1 MRTPFFCPGF
11 IEKLFVI
18 KHLLLGGAVIGITAC
33 SHFQETE
40 TVESPQ
46 PEAPLKSGVIHA
58 HFDESVKPQDDFY
71 RWVNGTW
78 LEETEIPADRSNYGA
93 FSVLADRA
101 EQQLRT
107 IIETA
112 AETDAKVG
120 SDSQKIGDFY
130 ASFMDIETV
139 NALGAKPLAEEFAR
153 IDAVTS
159 TDEFPELMAHH
170 QLAGIGGIYGAYV
183 YQDAKQSDT
192 YTVYFVQSGTGL
204 PDRDYYLEDTEDFAK
219 IRKAYRSHIATMLSL
234 ADIQDAETKAE
245 AIFDLE
251 TEMARAQWTKVE
263 SRDITKTYNK
273 VPVAELAELTPNF
286 DWNRFL
292 TSVGVDLDAVIIA
305 QPSFFEASSQLIA
318 NTDLSTWQAYMKWQ
332 VIDSYAAFLSQDFV
346 EQNFAF
352 YGKTLRGTPELR
364 PRWKRGVASVE
375 KSLGEVLGRLY
386 VAEHFPPIAKA
397 RMERLV
403 NNLLLAYGQSIN
415 ELEWM
420 TDETKVEAQKKLAT
434 FKPKIGYPNTWKDYS
449 ALEVRADD
457 LFGNIVRSNLVESR
471 RELAK
476 LGGPIDPDEW
486 HMTPQTVNAY
496 YNPVANEIVFP
507 AAILQPPFFD
517 LEAEDA
523 VNYGGIGAVIG
534 HEIGHG
540 FDDQGSKFDG
550 EGNLN
555 NWWNDADRQAFDAL
569 GKQLIEQYN
578 AYEPIPGYTVNGQ
591 LTLGENI
598 GDLGGMSIAHE
609 AYKLALDG
617 RPAPVIDRYTGEQRL
632 FIGWAQVWARKYR
645 EEALI
650 ERIKSDPHS
659 PSEYRANGTLENIP
673 AFHNAFNTRPGDGM
687 WKAPEDRVQIW

>member
-1 MRTPFFCPGF
+1 M
-11 IEKLFVI
+11 I
-18 KHLLLGGAVIGITAC
+18 KHVLLGSAVIGMSAC
-33 SHFQETE
+33 SHFQAVETA
-40 TVESPQ
+40 ESPQ
-46 PEAPLKSGVIHA
+46 PQAPLKSGVVHA
-58 HFDESVKPQDDFY
+58 HFDDSVQPQEDFY

-78 LEETEIPADRSNYGA
+78 LEKTEIPADRSNYGA
-93 FSVLADRA
+93 FSVLDERA

-112 AETDAKVG
+112 AATSAEPG
-120 SDSQKIGDFY
+120 SDTQKIGDFY
-130 ASFMDIETV
+130 TSFMDVETI
-139 NALGAKPLAEEFAR
+139 NALGAKPLAEEFGR
-153 IDAVTS
+153 IDALTS
-159 TDEFPELMAHH
+159 TDELPTLMAHH
-170 QLAGIGGIYGAYV
+170 QLVNIGGIYGAYIW
-183 YQDAKQSDT
+183 QDAKQSDQ

-204 PDRDYYLEDTEDFAK
+204 PDRDYYLEDTEDFAR
-219 IRKAYRSHIATMLSL
+219 IRKAYRAHIEKMLNL
-234 ADIQDAETKAE
+234 AGIEDAATKAE

-251 TEMARAQWTKVE
+251 TELARVQWTKVD
-263 SRDITKTYNK
+263 SRDISKTYNK
-273 VPVAELAELTPNF
+273 VPVSELAELTPNF
-286 DWNRFL
+286 DWATFL
-292 TSVGVDLDAVIIA
+292 AEMGIELDAVVVA
-305 QPSFFEASSQLIA
+305 QPSFFEASSDLIA
-318 NTDLSTWQAYMKWQ
+318 ETGLATWQAYLKWQ
-332 VIDSYAAFLSQDFV
+332 VIDDYAPYLSQEFVQGDFD
-346 EQNFAF
+346 F
-352 YGKTLRGTPELR
+352 YGKTLRGTPEIR
-364 PRWKRGVASVE
+364 PRWKRGVAVVE
-375 KSLGEVLGRLY
+375 ESLGEVLGRIY

-403 NNLLLAYGQSIN
+403 DNLLLAYEQSIK
-415 ELEWM
+415 ELAWM
-420 TDETKVEAQKKLAT
+420 TDETKAEALKKLAT
-434 FKPKIGYPNTWKDYS
+434 FKPKIGYPDKWKDYS

-457 LFGNIVRSNLVESR
+457 LFGNMVRSNLVESR

-476 LGGPIDPDEW
+476 LGAPVDPDEW

-507 AAILQPPFFD
+507 AAILQPPFFN

-523 VNYGGIGAVIG
+523 INYGGIGAVIG

-555 NWWNDADRQAFDAL
+555 NWWTDADRQAFDAL

-578 AYEPIPGYTVNGQ
+578 AYEPIPGYKVNGQ

-598 GDLGGMSIAHE
+598 GDLGGLSIAYE
-609 AYKLALDG
+609 AYKLALNG
-617 RPAPVIDRYTGEQRL
+617 RPAPVLDRYTGEQRL

-673 AFHNAFNTRPGDGM
+673 AFHEAFNTRPGDGM

>member
-1 MRTPFFCPGF
+1 M
-11 IEKLFVI
+11 I
-18 KHLLLGGAVIGITAC
+18 KHVLLGSAVIGMSAC
-33 SHFQETE
+33 SHFQAVETA
-40 TVESPQ
+40 ESPQ
-46 PEAPLKSGVIHA
+46 PQAPLKSGVVHA
-58 HFDESVKPQDDFY
+58 HFDDSVQPQEDFY

-93 FSVLADRA
+93 FSVLDERA

-112 AETDAKVG
+112 AATNAEPG
-120 SDSQKIGDFY
+120 SDTQKIGDFY
-130 ASFMDIETV
+130 TSFMDVETI
-139 NALGAKPLAEEFAR
+139 NALGAKPLAEEFGR
-153 IDAVTS
+153 IDALTS
-159 TDEFPELMAHH
+159 TDELPTLMAHH
-170 QLAGIGGIYGAYV
+170 QLVNIGGIYGAYIW
-183 YQDAKQSDT
+183 QDAKQSDQ

-204 PDRDYYLEDTEDFAK
+204 PDRDYYLEDTEDFAR
-219 IRKAYRSHIATMLSL
+219 IRKAYRAHIQKMLTL
-234 ADIQDAETKAE
+234 AGIENAATKAE

-251 TEMARAQWTKVE
+251 TELARVQWTKVD
-263 SRDITKTYNK
+263 SRDISKTYNK
-273 VPVAELAELTPNF
+273 VTVDELAELTPNF
-286 DWNRFL
+286 DWATFL
-292 TSVGVDLDAVIIA
+292 AEMGIELDAVVVA
-305 QPSFFEASSQLIA
+305 QPSFFEASSDLIA
-318 NTDLSTWQAYMKWQ
+318 ETDLATWQAYLKWQ
-332 VIDSYAAFLSQDFV
+332 VIDDYAPYLSQEFVQGDFD
-346 EQNFAF
+346 F
-352 YGKTLRGTPELR
+352 YGKTLRGTPEIR
-364 PRWKRGVASVE
+364 PRWKRGVAVVE
-375 KSLGEVLGRLY
+375 ESLGEVLGRIY

-403 NNLLLAYGQSIN
+403 DNLLLAYEQSIK

-420 TDETKVEAQKKLAT
+420 TDETKAEALKKLAT
-434 FKPKIGYPNTWKDYS
+434 FKPKIGYPDKWKDYS

-457 LFGNIVRSNLVESR
+457 LFGNMVRSNLVESR

-476 LGGPIDPDEW
+476 LGAPVDPDEW

-507 AAILQPPFFD
+507 AAILQPPFFN

-523 VNYGGIGAVIG
+523 INYGGIGAVIG

-555 NWWNDADRQAFDAL
+555 NWWTDADRQAFDAL

-578 AYEPIPGYTVNGQ
+578 AYEPIPGYKVNGQ

-598 GDLGGMSIAHE
+598 GDLGGLSIAYE
-609 AYKLALDG
+609 AYKLALNG
-617 RPAPVIDRYTGEQRL
+617 RPAPVLDRYTGEQRL

-673 AFHNAFNTRPGDGM
+673 AFHEAFNTRPGDGM

>member
-1 MRTPFFCPGF
+1 M
-11 IEKLFVI
+11 I
-18 KHLLLGGAVIGITAC
+18 KHVLLGSAVIGMSAC
-33 SHFQETE
+33 SHFQAVETA
-40 TVESPQ
+40 ESPQ
-46 PEAPLKSGVIHA
+46 PQAPLKSGVVHA
-58 HFDESVKPQDDFY
+58 HFDDSVQPQEDFY

-93 FSVLADRA
+93 FSVLDERA

-112 AETDAKVG
+112 AATKAEPG
-120 SDSQKIGDFY
+120 SDTQKIGDFY
-130 ASFMDIETV
+130 TSFMDVETI
-139 NALGAKPLAEEFAR
+139 NALGAKPLTEEFGR
-153 IDAVTS
+153 IDALTS
-159 TDEFPELMAHH
+159 TDELPTLMAHH
-170 QLAGIGGIYGAYV
+170 QLVNIGGIYGAYIW
-183 YQDAKQSDT
+183 QDAKQSDQ

-204 PDRDYYLEDTEDFAK
+204 PDRDYYLEDTEDFAR
-219 IRKAYRSHIATMLSL
+219 IRKAYRAHIQKMLTL
-234 ADIQDAETKAE
+234 AGIEHAATKAE

-251 TEMARAQWTKVE
+251 TELARVQWTKVD
-263 SRDITKTYNK
+263 SRDISKTYNK
-273 VPVAELAELTPNF
+273 VTVEELAELTPNF
-286 DWNRFL
+286 DWATFL
-292 TSVGVDLDAVIIA
+292 AEMGIELDAVVVA
-305 QPSFFEASSQLIA
+305 QPSFFEASSDLIA
-318 NTDLSTWQAYMKWQ
+318 ETDLATWQAYLKWQ
-332 VIDSYAAFLSQDFV
+332 VIDDYAPYLSQEFVQGDFD
-346 EQNFAF
+346 F
-352 YGKTLRGTPELR
+352 YGKTLRGTPEIR
-364 PRWKRGVASVE
+364 PRWKRGVAVVE
-375 KSLGEVLGRLY
+375 ESLGEVLGRIY

-403 NNLLLAYGQSIN
+403 DNLLLAYEQSIKD
-415 ELEWM
+415 LEWM
-420 TDETKVEAQKKLAT
+420 TDETKAEALKKLAT
-434 FKPKIGYPNTWKDYS
+434 FKPKIGYPDKWKDYS

-457 LFGNIVRSNLVESR
+457 LFGNMVRSNLVESR

-476 LGGPIDPDEW
+476 LGAPVDPDEW

-507 AAILQPPFFD
+507 AAILQPPFFN

-523 VNYGGIGAVIG
+523 INYGGIGAVIG

-555 NWWNDADRQAFDAL
+555 NWWTDADRQAFDAL

-578 AYEPIPGYTVNGQ
+578 AYEPIPGYKVNGQ

-598 GDLGGMSIAHE
+598 GDLGGLSIAYE
-609 AYKLALDG
+609 AYKLALNG
-617 RPAPVIDRYTGEQRL
+617 RPAPVLDRYTGEQRL

-673 AFHNAFNTRPGDGM
+673 AFHEAFNTRPGDRM